1 MNPRAEIAR
10 KTRRSFLV
18 GGLAAA
24 AGYAGYRWISNREP
38 AMGTPG
44 PLRKTL
50 EVNESLARAYYRS
63 GRLAPQFLVTEA
75 RMPKVNGVVGID
87 DDGFDAAA
95 WKLLLDDKA
104 QLTMADIRSLPRVD
118 SVTEIKCIEGWSEVC
133 HWTGARFSDFAEKF
147 APGARTKYVSMVTP
161 NQGYFVG
168 LDIES
173 AMHPQTLLC
182 YEMNSAPLTAEH
194 GAPLR
199 LVIPVK
205 YGIKNIKRIGSIQFT
220 DQRPQDYWANE
231 GYDWYAGL

>member
-18 GGLAAA
+18 GGLAVA
-24 AGYAGYRWISNREP
+24 AGYAGYRWVFNSEP
-38 AMGTPG
+38 EMGVPK
-44 PLRKTL
+44 PLRTSL
-50 EVNESLARAYYRS
+50 EMNERLAKANYGN
-63 GRLAPQFLVTEA
+63 GRLAPELAVADA
-75 RMPKVNGVVGID
+75 RMPKVNGMLGID

-95 WKLLLDDKA
+95 WKLLVDGKT
-104 QLTMADIRSLPRVD
+104 QLTMTDIRSLPRVE

-133 HWTGARFSDFAEKF
+133 HWTGARFSDFASKF
-147 APGARTKYVSMVTP
+147 ARGARMNYVSLVTP
-161 NQGYFVG
+161 NQDYFVG
-168 LDIES
+168 LDMES

-205 YGIKNIKRIGSIQFT
+205 YGIKNIKRIGLIQFT
-220 DQRPQDYWANE
+220 NERPADYWANE

>member
-1 MNPRAEIAR
+1 MNVQAEITR

-24 AGYAGYRWISNREP
+24 AGYAGYLWIGNSEP
-38 AMGTPG
+38 SMGTPG

-50 EVNESLARAYYRS
+50 EVNESLAEAYYRS
-63 GRLAPQFLVTEA
+63 GRLAPEFPVAEA

-95 WKLLLDDKA
+95 WKLLVDDKA
-104 QLTMADIRSLPRVD
+104 QLTMADIGSLPRVD

-147 APGARTKYVSMVTP
+147 APGARTKFVSMATP

-168 LDIES
+168 LDMES
-173 AMHPQTLLC
+173 AMHPQALLC

-220 DQRPQDYWANE
+220 DQRPEDYWANE

>member
-1 MNPRAEIAR
+1 MNPQAEMAR

-24 AGYAGYRWISNREP
+24 AGYAGYRWIENSEP

-44 PLRKTL
+44 ALRSTL
-50 EVNESLARAYYRS
+50 QVNEKLARAYYRD
-63 GRLAPQFLVTEA
+63 GRQTPEFAVADA

-95 WKLLLDDKA
+95 WKLLVDDKA
-104 QLTMADIRSLPRVD
+104 QLTMADIRGLPRVD

-133 HWTGARFSDFAEKF
+133 HWTGARFSDFAVKF
-147 APGARTKYVSMVTP
+147 AAGVRTKYVSMVTP
-161 NQGYFVG
+161 NHDYFVG
-168 LDIES
+168 LDMES

-182 YEMNSAPLTAEH
+182 YEMNSAPLTAGH

-220 DQRPQDYWANE
+220 DQRPEDYWANE